1 MSNEYTLL
9 SGLGSPSDIRSM
21 SNDELSRLCSEIR
34 TKMIGTISQNGGH
47 LASNLGTVE
56 LTIALHLAFDSP
68 HDKLIFDVG
77 HQCYTHKL
85 ITGRFDEF
93 DSLRLENGLS
103 GFTKPGESEHDIF
116 VSGHSSTSISN
127 ALGLAYSNRLNG
139 DDAFT
144 VAVIGDGA
152 LSGGLAYE
160 AMNNIDKNSDLRLI
174 VVLNDNK
181 MSISENVGAMAR
193 HLAVIRSS
201 KHYYN
206 IKSGFEN
213 LLKKIPIVGTHLRN
227 FFYTIKKS
235 LKNIIYNSNIFE
247 DMGFAYLGPIDGHN
261 IELMHQTFELAKRM
275 KRPVLVHINTIKG
288 KGYPFAE
295 DDPASY
301 HGVSKLDAAT
311 GEQAPSSDTFSVYAG
326 NKLCKIAS
334 ENKKICAVSAA
345 MTEGVGLSDFA
356 MMYPERFFDVGIAEG
371 HAVTFSAGLAKGG
384 FIPVFAVYST
394 FLQRGY
400 DQLIHDLA
408 LQPLKCILLIDRAG
422 FVGSDGIT
430 HQGLFDV
437 AFLSGIPNTE
447 IYSPATFSELDG
459 ALDLAVQ
466 SGDKKIFAIRYPRG
480 GESKLSDIDDK
491 CKELLNWRLF
501 EGKNGLGGNGK
512 KTGTP
517 LIITYGRITKEA
529 AAAQRELEKNGIT
542 ADILKLT
549 KIHPIPTDAI
559 KTALEYENIFF
570 FEEALSSGGIGEHF
584 LNKLNTYG
592 YGGRF
597 TLTAVSDCFV
607 QAAPVKSCLKR
618 FSLDCDGMVK
628 IITEQI
634 NGQLHET

>member
-9 SGLGSPSDIRSM
+9 SGVGSPQDVKSM

-56 LTIALHLAFDSP
+56 MTIALHLAFDSP

-103 GFTKPGESEHDIF
+103 GFTKPVESEHDIF

-206 IKSGFEN
+206 IKSGFESF
-213 LLKKIPIVGTHLRN
+213 LKKIPIIGTHLRN

-275 KRPVLVHINTIKG
+275 KRPVLVHINTVKG

-311 GEQAPSSDTFSVYAG
+311 GEQAPSSDTFSVHAG

-345 MTEGVGLSDFA
+345 MTQGVGLSDFA

-408 LQPLKCILLIDRAG
+408 LQPLKCILLIDRAS
-422 FVGSDGIT
+422 FVGSDGVT

-459 ALDLAVQ
+459 AIDLAVQ
-466 SGDKKIFAIRYPRG
+466 SDDKKIFAIRYPRG
-480 GESKLSDIDDK
+480 GESRLSDIDD
-491 CKELLNWRLF
+491 NF
-501 EGKNGLGGNGK
+501 ETFSDWQILKNDPSTNEENSRK
-512 KTGTP
+512 A
-517 LIITYGRITKEA
+517 LIVTYGRITKEA
-529 AAAQRELEKNGIT
+529 KSAQTELKKSGIT
-542 ADILKLT
+542 TDILKLT
-549 KIHPIPTDAI
+549 RIHPIPTEAL
-559 KTALEYENIFF
+559 KTAFEYENIFF
-570 FEEALSSGGIGEHF
+570 FEEALSAGGIGEHF
-584 LNKLNTYG
+584 LNKLNASG
-592 YGGRF
+592 YKGQF

-618 FSLDCDGMVK
+618 FSLDCDSMVK
-628 IITEQI
+628 TITEQI

>member
-9 SGLGSPSDIRSM
+9 SGVGSPQDIKSM

-34 TKMIGTISQNGGH
+34 SKMIGTISQNGGH

-56 LTIALHLAFDSP
+56 MTIALHLAFDSP

-103 GFTKPGESEHDIF
+103 GFTKPVESEHDIF

-206 IKSGFEN
+206 IKSGFESF
-213 LLKKIPIVGTHLRN
+213 LKKIPIIGTHLRN

-275 KRPVLVHINTIKG
+275 KRPVLVHINTVKG

-311 GEQAPSSDTFSVYAG
+311 GEQAPSSDTFSVHAG

-345 MTEGVGLSDFA
+345 MTQGVGLSDFA

-408 LQPLKCILLIDRAG
+408 LQPLKCIFLIDRAG
-422 FVGSDGIT
+422 FVGSDGVT

-459 ALDLAVQ
+459 AIDLAVQ
-466 SGDKKIFAIRYPRG
+466 SSEKKIFAIRYPRG
-480 GESKLSDIDDK
+480 GESRLSDIYDNCETFSDWQ
-491 CKELLNWRLF
+491 LL
-501 EGKNGLGGNGK
+501 KNDPSTNEENSK
-512 KTGTP
+512 KA
-517 LIITYGRITKEA
+517 LIVTYGRITKEA
-529 AAAQRELEKNGIT
+529 KSAQTELKKNGIT

-549 KIHPIPTDAI
+549 RIHPIPTEAL
-559 KTALEYENIFF
+559 KTAFEYENIFF
-570 FEEALSSGGIGEHF
+570 FEEALFSGGIGEHF
-584 LNKLNTYG
+584 LSRLNASG
-592 YGGRF
+592 YKGQF

-618 FSLDCDGMVK
+618 FSLDCDSMVK
-628 IITEQI
+628 TITEQI

>member
-85 ITGRFDEF
+85 ITGRFDKF

-139 DDAFT
+139 DDGFT

-213 LLKKIPIVGTHLRN
+213 FLKKIPIIGTHLRN

-275 KRPVLVHINTIKG
+275 KRPVLVHINTVKG
-288 KGYPFAE
+288 KGYTSGYSYDYGTE
-295 DDPASY
+295 D
-301 HGVSKLDAAT
+301 
-311 GEQAPSSDTFSVYAG
+311 
-326 NKLCKIAS
+326 
-334 ENKKICAVSAA
+334 
-345 MTEGVGLSDFA
+345 
-356 MMYPERFFDVGIAEG
+356 
-371 HAVTFSAGLAKGG
+371 GG
-384 FIPVFAVYST
+384 M
-394 FLQRGY
+394 
-400 DQLIHDLA
+400 
-408 LQPLKCILLIDRAG
+408 
-422 FVGSDGIT
+422 
-430 HQGLFDV
+430 HQM
-437 AFLSGIPNTE
+437 N
-447 IYSPATFSELDG
+447 
-459 ALDLAVQ
+459 
-466 SGDKKIFAIRYPRG
+466 
-480 GESKLSDIDDK
+480 
-491 CKELLNWRLF
+491 
-501 EGKNGLGGNGK
+501 
-512 KTGTP
+512 
-517 LIITYGRITKEA
+517 
-529 AAAQRELEKNGIT
+529 
-542 ADILKLT
+542 
-549 KIHPIPTDAI
+549 
-559 KTALEYENIFF
+559 
-570 FEEALSSGGIGEHF
+570 
-584 LNKLNTYG
+584 
-592 YGGRF
+592 
-597 TLTAVSDCFV
+597 
-607 QAAPVKSCLKR
+607 
-618 FSLDCDGMVK
+618 
-628 IITEQI
+628 
-634 NGQLHET
+634 